1 MGINKSKLQCLIL
14 PAQSG
19 KTRKVEEEI
28 ARFSCIN
35 RFFGNPD
42 DLNIWISA
50 NNKMLVHQTTKRIQ
64 TDLCSSSS
72 SDDEEESDAVIK
84 GSVFS
89 WTSGTK
95 KTNIT
100 AKELVLE
107 VIEERVEMIILCA
120 HSVRIRYLKTLLEH
134 LNASKYFNKKINIW
148 IDEADKSI
156 NLWNKYPEL
165 INIPHLHQVTL
176 VSATMDDVV
185 KVFGRIR
192 VRAYQVTHP
201 ACYRRLKDCITRKED
216 GLASSPVE
224 YVKHVLNKHTHLS
237 QPGMRAFIPGDFTQE
252 SHEEIAALL
261 VSRGFAVIII
271 NGKSKEVRFPNGN
284 VIDLVPYLTVKDDI
298 PDEFCETLA
307 RICCDP
313 EHGLDE
319 LPLAITGFMCVERG
333 ITFQCKPKED
343 EHNGFLFD
351 YGIIPPITDKAE
363 AYQTMARLFGNIGD
377 FPDYKPST
385 IYTNSATF
393 KRVENQEEIAVNLA
407 RIVAEQ
413 DLQEVTLHTLRDAA
427 NYEKEKNLEV
437 QVEEFPSLAEANAF
451 LAANSC
457 RQHNGDFTKDAKDE
471 RFILTSTTGSV
482 ERQDYAKLTTQIA
495 GFAKSSNFDLRS
507 SAKANGRLY
516 VGYKDLNDPKTA
528 VYIVR
533 VVKRIAATV
542 SSSNAASNPFE

>member
-28 ARFSCIN
+28 TRFSCLN
-35 RFFGNPD
+35 ALFGNPD

-50 NNKMLVHQTTKRIQ
+50 NNKLLVHQTTKRIQ
-64 TDLCSSSS
+64 TDLCSS

-95 KTNIT
+95 KTNIS

-120 HSVRIRYLKTLLEH
+120 HGVRIRYLKTLLEN
-134 LNASKYFNKKINIW
+134 LSASKHFNKKINIW

-165 INIPHLHQVTL
+165 INLPHLHQVTL
-176 VSATMDDVV
+176 VSATMNDVM
-185 KVFGRIR
+185 KVYGRIR
-192 VRAYQVTHP
+192 VRPYQVTHP
-201 ACYRRLKDCITRKED
+201 ACYRRLKDCIRRVED
-216 GLASSPVE
+216 VLAASPAE
-224 YVKHVLNKHTHLS
+224 YVEKVLNKHKCLS

-271 NGKSKEVRFPNGN
+271 NGKNKEVRFPGGK

-313 EHGLDE
+313 EHGIDD

-333 ITFQCKPKED
+333 ITFQCKPTD

-351 YGIIPPITDKAE
+351 YGIIPPIADKAE

-377 FPDYKPST
+377 FPDYMPST

-413 DLQEVTLHTLRDAA
+413 GLEEVTAQTFRDAA
-427 NYEKEKNLEV
+427 NYEKEKNLVVDV
-437 QVEEFPSLAEANAF
+437 QDFPSLAEANAF
-451 LAANSC
+451 LAANGC
-457 RQHNGDFTKDAKDE
+457 KEHNGKFIMDGDFIAS
-471 RFILTSTTGSV
+471 STTTVSKKMSYEKV
-482 ERQDYAKLTTQIA
+482 MKDLS
-495 GFAKSSNFDLRS
+495 GFAKSSGFDLRGN
-507 SAKANGRLY
+507 ANANGRLY
-516 VGYKDLNDPKTA
+516 VGYRDLTA

-533 VVKRIAATV
+533 VVKRTAAGG
-542 SSSNAASNPFE
+542 SSSNAAASNPFD